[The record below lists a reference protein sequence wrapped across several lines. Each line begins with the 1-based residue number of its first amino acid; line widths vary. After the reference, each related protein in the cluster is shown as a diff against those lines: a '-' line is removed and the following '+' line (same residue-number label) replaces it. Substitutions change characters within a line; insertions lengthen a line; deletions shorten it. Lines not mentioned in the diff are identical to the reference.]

1 MNPYRSGRRSAS
13 ESDWPEIAYFAKLIS
28 NIFRLVDTG
37 HNPRHWNLERPSMP
51 SLLAYNIKIY
61 SKVEDYE
68 TENKTRVD
76 TWIQVRENGGSLNF
90 NFISLLNSVVDEN
103 CVCRHRLLQFILGKW
118 CRIRCSEL
126 CKLFVNGK
134 FTKRFHFFGARI
146 DLFII
151 FICSLYRPWATIR
164 LLHHQFWLCMCVNFR
179 LYCTHFSCHQ
189 RKIRNTKVI
198 QMPPRAGSEINYR
211 WVPLQVPLS
220 LY

>member
-1 MNPYRSGRRSAS
+1 
-13 ESDWPEIAYFAKLIS
+13 
-28 NIFRLVDTG
+28 
-37 HNPRHWNLERPSMP
+37 MP
-51 SLLAYNIKIY
+51 SLSEYNIMRIY

-68 TENKTRVD
+68 TENKTRSD
-76 TWIQVRENGGSLNF
+76 TRIQVTENDSSLDF
-90 NFISLLNSVVDEN
+90 NFLVTLNCTVDKN
-103 CVCRHRLLQFILGKW
+103 LVCRHRLLQFIFEKW
-118 CRIRCSEL
+118 RHVRGSDL

-134 FTKRFHFFGARI
+134 FTKRFHFFGAWI

-151 FICSLYRPWATIR
+151 FVCSHYSLWATIR